1 MLVHEVSVEKAMR
14 QWLEQVVIGLNLCPF
29 ASKPH
34 LQNLV
39 RIISS
44 DSTTE
49 LDLLNDVTTEL
60 EKLEQY
66 SAAELETTL
75 IAIPNMLSDFYDY
88 NQFLDWVDQLLLQRN
103 WEGIYQVASF
113 HPNYQFGGTQPDDKE
128 NLTNRSPYPVLH
140 LIREASMEKA
150 VRRHPDPEGI
160 PERNIELVENLSDQ
174 QIQTLFPYLKPH

>member
-1 MLVHEVSVEKAMR
+1 MLIKDAHIDSAMR
-14 QWLEQVVIGLNLCPF
+14 HWLEQVVIGLNLCPF
-29 ASKPH
+29 ASRPH

-49 LDLLNDVTTEL
+49 IDLLNDLTTEL
-60 EKLEQY
+60 EKLEKHPA
-66 SAAELETTL
+66 SELETTL

-88 NQFLDWVDQLLLQRN
+88 NQFLDWVDQLLLERN

-113 HPNYQFGGTQPDDKE
+113 HPNYQFGGTQPEDKE

-150 VRRHPDPEGI
+150 VKHHPDPAGI
-160 PERNIELVENLSDQ
+160 PERNIALVESLSEQ
-174 QIQTLFPYLKPH
+174 QINVLFPYLKAL

>member
-1 MLVHEVSVEKAMR
+1 MLIHDETIEQSMR
-14 QWLEQVVIGLNLCPF
+14 HWLEQVVIGLNLCPF

-49 LDLLNDVTTEL
+49 IALLDDVTTEL
-60 EKLEQY
+60 EKLDRY
-66 SAAELETTL
+66 SASELETTL
-75 IAIPNMLSDFYDY
+75 IAIPNMLADFYDY
-88 NQFLDWVDQLLLQRN
+88 NQFLDWVDQLLFERN
-103 WEGIYQVASF
+103 WEGTYQVASF
-113 HPNYQFGGTQPDDKE
+113 HPSYQFGGTQPNDKE

-150 VRRHPDPEGI
+150 VKHHPDPAGI
-160 PERNIELVENLSDQ
+160 PERNIKLVENLSEQ
-174 QIQTLFPYLKPH
+174 QISALFPYLKSH